1 MHEPLIWPP
10 SYLRHSSPNGKRD
23 VTIVNVITGCC
34 YWEESTFGW
43 GVSLR
48 PLSASSRTR
57 IARNELIPYRLLIES
72 SNSTLRAV
80 QGYPLAII
88 IRVGMMMMTTTT
100 FWALATTKMM
110 KHIIF
115 SNRSRNNNVWSLS
128 QAILTVIWGYWF
140 GWRDVLER
148 NIGLTASLFVMAS
161 CLVET
166 ISAVIAT
173 VLISSPNARHAFPWG
188 KCSVQSLHW
197 HCSTY
202 GPRWPSKF
210 SVLRFWHANSS
221 ILVPTNSVVI
231 MVLWSFREIDSA
243 TATSPG
249 RQASMTNYSV
259 NSAEQEPRHYNESAY
274 QALGESPNCD
284 GRLTERTVRIATS
297 TD

>member
-1 MHEPLIWPP
+1 
-10 SYLRHSSPNGKRD
+10 
-23 VTIVNVITGCC
+23 
-34 YWEESTFGW
+34 
-43 GVSLR
+43 
-48 PLSASSRTR
+48 
-57 IARNELIPYRLLIES
+57 
-72 SNSTLRAV
+72 
-80 QGYPLAII
+80 
-88 IRVGMMMMTTTT
+88 
-100 FWALATTKMM
+100 M
-110 KHIIF
+110 KHTIF
-115 SNRSRNNNVWSLS
+115 SNRSRNNNAWSQS

-140 GWRDVLER
+140 RWRDVLER

-166 ISAVIAT
+166 ISAVICLLMVSFVVWNLLYRWDYSLLIQFQT
-173 VLISSPNARHAFPWG
+173 VTILISSPNARHAFPWG
-188 KCSVQSLHW
+188 KCSDQSLHW

-231 MVLWSFREIDSA
+231 MVLCSFREIDSA

-259 NSAEQEPRHYNESAY
+259 NSEEQEPRHHNESAY
-274 QALGESPNCD
+274 QALGESPNGD